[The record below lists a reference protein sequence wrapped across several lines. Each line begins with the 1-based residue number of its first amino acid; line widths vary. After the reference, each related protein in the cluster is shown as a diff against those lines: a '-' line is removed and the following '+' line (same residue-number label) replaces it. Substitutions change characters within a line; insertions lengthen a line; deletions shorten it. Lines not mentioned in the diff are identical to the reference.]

1 MKKRIL
7 FQKKTCENF
16 RGNSVEEELVT
27 KAQLGEGAGEDVLEA
42 CEMYESNH
50 YGSIGKS
57 KLEIPDQYSV
67 ELKAKF
73 PCQRRLRSSSYQDS
87 PTSEPS

>member
-16 RGNSVEEELVT
+16 RGNSVEEDLDT
-27 KAQLGEGAGEDVLEA
+27 KAQLGEGAGEDVHDEA

-50 YGSIGKS
+50 YVQAIRKHR
-57 KLEIPDQYSV
+57 K

-73 PCQRRLRSSSYQDS
+73 PGQRRLRS
-87 PTSEPS
+87 